1 MADTYTFTAR
11 SAYDP
16 KRMAIFTLQDGH
28 LFVDFGG
35 ALLEQMEPESPAR
48 EEGEERL
55 PAILK
60 PTSGWL
66 LQQLLRPFR
75 VADVYA
81 RAEEDGGFKV
91 TAWLR
96 ANGLRSVPA
105 ILQWKQVD
113 NPEAAHSFVAELN
126 ERKKSA
132 ETRGRFPGLLDYWA
146 TWITAGFA
154 LVIFAWQTARRISR
168 DENETGGR
176 A

>member
-1 MADTYTFTAR
+1 MADTYTYTAR
-11 SAYDP
+11 SVYNP

-35 ALLEQMEPESPAR
+35 ALLEQVERESPAR
-48 EEGEERL
+48 EESQERL
-55 PAILK
+55 PALLK

-66 LQQLLRPFR
+66 LQQFLHPFN

-81 RAEEDGGFKV
+81 RAAEDGGFKV

-105 ILQWKQVD
+105 ILHWKQVD
-113 NPEAAHSFVAELN
+113 NPESAQNFTAELN
-126 ERKKSA
+126 ERKKL
-132 ETRGRFPGLLDYWA
+132 EKRRGRFPGLLDYWA
-146 TWITAGFA
+146 TWIVAGFA
-154 LVIFAWQTARRISR
+154 LVVLAWQTVRRINR
-168 DENETGGR
+168 IENETGGR